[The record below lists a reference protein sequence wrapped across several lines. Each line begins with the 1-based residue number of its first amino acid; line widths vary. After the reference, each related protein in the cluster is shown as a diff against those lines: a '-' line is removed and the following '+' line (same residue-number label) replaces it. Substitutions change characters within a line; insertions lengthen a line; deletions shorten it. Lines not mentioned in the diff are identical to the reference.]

1 MIKLGKGQL
10 SAEPVRTQF
19 GWHLIRVDNVRAAQ
33 LPPLEA
39 LRPQIEQNLM
49 EQRLMAFQEDLRG
62 RARIR

>member
-19 GWHLIRVDNVRAAQ
+19 GWHLIRVDDVRAAQ